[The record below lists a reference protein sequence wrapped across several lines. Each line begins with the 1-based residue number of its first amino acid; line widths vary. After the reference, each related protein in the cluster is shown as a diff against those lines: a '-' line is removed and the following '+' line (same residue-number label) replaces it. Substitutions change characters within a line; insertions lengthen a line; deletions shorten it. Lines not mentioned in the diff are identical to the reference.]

1 MHAPPPPGPG
11 GGARRPA
18 LVLVGPSGAGK
29 SALGAAL
36 TRLGVVS
43 VHPTWTTRPPRPDE
57 VAAGCVE
64 HRFVCERRFDRM
76 AAAGFFAEVVRPF
89 DGAHRYGV
97 PPVPRR
103 PAAPPAAVDT
113 IDLLLLRACYL
124 DRAWAHLGP
133 TVVYQIEAS
142 PPVLAARLA
151 ARGTGAAEI
160 AARLAFDVEDTA
172 IGRRLAD
179 RTLDNE
185 GPFGSLVERTRAAL
199 AADFGTSAAGRRV
212 VAAGSA
218 A

>member
-1 MHAPPPPGPG
+1 MHAPPRPGHG
-11 GGARRPA
+11 GGVRQPA

-29 SALGAAL
+29 SALAAAL
-36 TRLGVVS
+36 DRLGVVT

-57 VAAGCVE
+57 AASGCVE
-64 HRFVCERRFDRM
+64 HRFVSERRFDRM

-89 DGAHRYGV
+89 GGTHRYGV

-124 DRAWAHLGP
+124 DRAGAHLGP
-133 TVVYQIEAS
+133 ALVYQVEAS
-142 PPVLAARLA
+142 PPVLASRLV

-160 AARLAFDVEDTA
+160 EARLAFDVEDTA
-172 IGRRLAD
+172 IGRRIAD
-179 RTLDNE
+179 RVLDND
-185 GPFGSLVERTRAAL
+185 GPLGSLVGRTLAAL
-199 AADFGTSAAGRRV
+199 AADFGTAPGRRGV
-212 VAAGSA
+212 MAGSA